1 MINITKILVNN
12 FVDNL
17 SIFDNFKIIP
27 EYLITKKSTSFYP
40 KVNIKVDTIT
50 SKTYNCIIFCII
62 DGRSEN
68 IFL

>member
-1 MINITKILVNN
+1 MINITKMLVNN

-40 KVNIKVDTIT
+40 KVNIKVDPIT
-50 SKTYNCIIFCII
+50 KSTSHRKQITASSFA
-62 DGRSEN
+62 S
-68 IFL
+68 